1 MDINNSFPSNY
12 LKAADLQNKTV
23 KLTIRTV
30 IEEKMGSD
38 IRPVLYFQGKDKGM
52 VLNKTNAMTIAQMFG
67 PETDN
72 WQGGD
77 IEVFPAFV
85 DYQGKQVQGLRVRM
99 PVRQVQPAQ
108 GSNNNWQAPQNAPAR
123 QPVPADA
130 GGGYD
135 NGFDDDIPFAPEWR

>member
-1 MDINNSFPSNY
+1 MANINEAFPSKF
-12 LKAADLQNKTV
+12 LKASDLQG
-23 KLTIRTV
+23 RTV
-30 IEEKMGSD
+30 TVVIERVEFE
-38 IRPVLYFQGKDKGM
+38 PVGQDRQMKPVVYFEGKDKGM

-72 WQGGD
+72 WNGGT

-99 PVRQVQPAQ
+99 PVQQQAPAARPAAAPPRQPA
-108 GSNNNWQAPQNAPAR
+108 
-123 QPVPADA
+123 PADA

>member
-52 VLNKTNAMTIAQMFG
+52 VLNKTNAMTIAMMFG

-72 WQGGD
+72 WTGGT

-99 PVRQVQPAQ
+99 PVQQQAPAARPAAAPPRQPA
-108 GSNNNWQAPQNAPAR
+108 
-123 QPVPADA
+123 PADA

>member
-72 WQGGD
+72 WNGGT

-99 PVRQVQPAQ
+99 PVQQQAPAARPAAAPPRQPA
-108 GSNNNWQAPQNAPAR
+108 
-123 QPVPADA
+123 PADA

-135 NGFDDDIPFAPEWR
+135 NGFDDDDIPF

>member
-72 WQGGD
+72 WNGGT

-99 PVRQVQPAQ
+99 PVQQQAPAARPAAAPPRQPA
-108 GSNNNWQAPQNAPAR
+108 
-123 QPVPADA
+123 PADA

>member
-12 LKAADLQNKTV
+12 YKAADLQNKTV

-72 WQGGD
+72 WNGGT

-99 PVRQVQPAQ
+99 PVQQQAPAARPAAAPPRQPA
-108 GSNNNWQAPQNAPAR
+108 
-123 QPVPADA
+123 PADA

>member
-1 MDINNSFPSNY
+1 MDINSSFPSNY

-72 WQGGD
+72 WNGGT

-99 PVRQVQPAQ
+99 PVQQ
-108 GSNNNWQAPQNAPAR
+108 QAPAARPAAAPAR
-123 QPVPADA
+123 QPAPADA